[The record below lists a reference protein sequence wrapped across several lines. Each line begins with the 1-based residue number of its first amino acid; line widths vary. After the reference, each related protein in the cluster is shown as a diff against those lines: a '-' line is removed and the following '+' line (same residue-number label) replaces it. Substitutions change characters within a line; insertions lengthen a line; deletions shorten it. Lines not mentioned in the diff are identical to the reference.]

1 MSKRRKKQK
10 KAEVIFILHSGIMM
24 CRLFYDVHI
33 DLLMDC
39 LFYMDTYGVSIRV
52 KPFCIDFITFSTN
65 VYCLFISFI
74 NLFSLFYV

>member
-1 MSKRRKKQK
+1 MDNPKKYFTG
-10 KAEVIFILHSGIMM
+10 ANYWIILPRILIRGLPLHSEIMM

-65 VYCLFISFI
+65 VY
-74 NLFSLFYV
+74 